1 MYIKAPLKCTELTGC
16 GETCSSVVSIKEGT
30 ETLYYLNLADMIIE
44 ILAFF
49 ILIVAVCKMGDGSPI
64 FILSMMFCFAFT
76 DFVLQ
81 IIALVVAENIQ
92 GATEQLQAANCLD
105 VTQQNG
111 LEKHSVLIKVAD
123 SVGLSLIL
131 GYSELALTFIEG
143 CLGLGLASM
152 DEKKTEIWFLVL
164 FQFFETLLTTIDF
177 SAVTTVARTEMLR
190 LFATEST
197 TEWCTIMNT
206 TSTACIVSERKQ
218 PSGGT

>member
-81 IIALVVAENIQ
+81 IQ
-92 GATEQLQAANCLD
+92 
-105 VTQQNG
+105 
-111 LEKHSVLIKVAD
+111 
-123 SVGLSLIL
+123 
-131 GYSELALTFIEG
+131 
-143 CLGLGLASM
+143 
-152 DEKKTEIWFLVL
+152 W
-164 FQFFETLLTTIDF
+164 
-177 SAVTTVARTEMLR
+177 
-190 LFATEST
+190 
-197 TEWCTIMNT
+197 
-206 TSTACIVSERKQ
+206 
-218 PSGGT
+218 

>member
-1 MYIKAPLKCTELTGC
+1 MYIKAPLECTELTGC

-49 ILIVAVCKMGDGSPI
+49 ILICAVCSMDDDSAIG
-64 FILSMMFCFAFT
+64 ILCMMFCFAFT
-76 DFVLQ
+76 DLVLQ

-111 LEKHSVLIKVAD
+111 LEKHSVLVKVAD

-143 CLGLGLASM
+143 VMGLGLASM

-197 TEWCTIMNT
+197 AEWCTIMNT